1 MNDNI
6 LRAIE
11 SLCDDIATNTNA
23 EDNQKRANAI
33 LALAFGG
40 IFTEEEIKEDCA
52 EDNSAVRTEKG
63 KIKYPKPGE
72 QFEYNGIKF
81 TALGEEQG
89 GLLAIVS
96 ELLEDEMSLDENNLN
111 DWRTSSLREYLNG
124 EYLEQFNRGDLLPF
138 VSDLIADDG
147 MKNYGTAEDYVF
159 LLSCDLYRK
168 YREFVPWFNRWWW
181 TLTPRTCGPSHVSL
195 ARYVYASRATGE
207 PYSSFGSN
215 HACCPHGVAPA
226 CLFNPKIFE

>member
-1 MNDNI
+1 MNNNI

-40 IFTEEEIKEDCA
+40 KFTPEESEEEYTEDAAAGA
-52 EDNSAVRTEKG
+52 EKD
-63 KIKYPKPGE
+63 KIKIPKPGE
-72 QFEYNGIKF
+72 QFEYNGIMF

-89 GLLAIVS
+89 GVLAIVS
-96 ELLEDEMSLDENNLN
+96 ELLLQRMPFDESSKN
-111 DWRTSSLREYLNG
+111 DWRISSLRKYLNG
-124 EYLEQFNRGDLLPF
+124 EYREQFNRGDLLPF
-138 VSDLIADDG
+138 VSDLTSDDG
-147 MKNYGTAEDYVF
+147 MKNYGFAEDYVF

-168 YREFVPWFNRWWW
+168 YRESVPRFNGRWGM
-181 TLTPRTCGPSHVSL
+181 LTPWTCNPRSALIRNVS
-195 ARYVYASRATGE
+195 ANGTADV
-207 PYSSFGSN
+207 SFAN
-215 HACCPHGVAPA
+215 IINGVAPA

>member
-11 SLCDDIATNTNA
+11 SLCDDIATNVNA

-40 IFTEEEIKEDCA
+40 IVTPEETEEDCCTDNDTTGAEKATIKF
-52 EDNSAVRTEKG
+52 
-63 KIKYPKPGE
+63 PKPGE
-72 QFEYNGIKF
+72 QFEYNGVKF

-89 GLLAIVS
+89 GVLAIVS
-96 ELLEDEMSLDENNLN
+96 ELLEDEMPLDKSNKN

-124 EYLEQFNRGDLLPF
+124 EYLKQFNRGDLLPF
-138 VSDLIADDG
+138 VSDLTSDDG
-147 MKNYGTAEDYVF
+147 MKNYGTAEDYIF

-168 YREFVPWFNRWWW
+168 YRESVPRFNNCWW
-181 TLTPRTCGPSHVSL
+181 TLTPRTCNPSL
-195 ARYVYASRATGE
+195 AGRARIVN
-207 PYSSFGSN
+207 SSGGVIN
-215 HACCPHGVAPA
+215 NNAYYGNGVAPA

>member
-11 SLCDDIATNTNA
+11 SLCDDIAANTNA

-33 LALAFGG
+33 LVLAFGG
-40 IFTEEEIKEDCA
+40 IFTPEEIEEDYTEDDSVAGA
-52 EDNSAVRTEKG
+52 EKDKTKF
-63 KIKYPKPGE
+63 PKLGE
-72 QFEYNGIKF
+72 QFEYNGVKF

-89 GLLAIVS
+89 GVLAIVS
-96 ELLEDEMSLDENNLN
+96 ELLEEEMSLDESNKN
-111 DWRTSSLREYLNG
+111 DWRTSSLRKYLNG
-124 EYLEQFNRGDLLPF
+124 KYLEQFKRGDLLPF
-138 VSDLIADDG
+138 VSDLTSDDG

-168 YREFVPWFNRWWW
+168 YRESVPRFNNWWW
-181 TLTPRTCGPSHVSL
+181 TLTPWTCTPSL
-195 ARYVYASRATGE
+195 ASYARLVNSSGE
-207 PYSSFGSN
+207 VNYN
-215 HACCPHGVAPA
+215 NACIGYGVAPA

>member
-40 IFTEEEIKEDCA
+40 IFTPEETEEDYT
-52 EDNSAVRTEKG
+52 EDDSVAGVEED
-63 KIKYPKPGE
+63 KIKFPKPGE
-72 QFEYNGIKF
+72 HFKYSGIEF
-81 TALGEEQG
+81 VALGEEQG
-89 GLLAIVS
+89 GVLAIVS
-96 ELLEDEMSLDENNLN
+96 ELLEDEMPLDESNKN
-111 DWRTSSLREYLNG
+111 DWCTSSLREYLNG
-124 EYLEQFNRGDLLPF
+124 EYLGQFNRSGLLPY
-138 VSDLIADDG
+138 VSDLTSDDG
-147 MKNYGTAEDYVF
+147 MKNYGAAEDYVF

-168 YREFVPWFNRWWW
+168 YRESVPRFNNWWW
-181 TLTPRTCGPSHVSL
+181 TLTPWTCRSRWAGCARLVS
-195 ARYVYASRATGE
+195 SGE
-207 PYSSFGSN
+207 LSLGN
-215 HACCPHGVAPA
+215 ANNGGGVAPA

>member
-33 LALAFGG
+33 LALAFSGT
-40 IFTEEEIKEDCA
+40 FTPEEIDEDYTEDDSA
-52 EDNSAVRTEKG
+52 EGAEKD
-63 KIKYPKPGE
+63 KIKIPKPGE
-72 QFEYNGIKF
+72 QFEYNGVKF

-89 GLLAIVS
+89 GVLAIVS
-96 ELLEDEMSLDENNLN
+96 ELLEDEMPLDESNKN
-111 DWRTSSLREYLNG
+111 DWRTSSLRKYLNG

-138 VSDLIADDG
+138 ASDLTSDDG
-147 MKNYGTAEDYVF
+147 MKDYGTTEDYVF

-168 YREFVPWFNRWWW
+168 YRESVPRFNDWWW
-181 TLTPRTCGPSHVSL
+181 TLTPWTCSPLYADYARVVRPS
-195 ARYVYASRATGE
+195 GE
-207 PYSSFGSN
+207 VGLKSPDFVNS
-215 HACCPHGVAPA
+215 VAPA
-226 CLFNPKIFE
+226 CLFNPKIFK